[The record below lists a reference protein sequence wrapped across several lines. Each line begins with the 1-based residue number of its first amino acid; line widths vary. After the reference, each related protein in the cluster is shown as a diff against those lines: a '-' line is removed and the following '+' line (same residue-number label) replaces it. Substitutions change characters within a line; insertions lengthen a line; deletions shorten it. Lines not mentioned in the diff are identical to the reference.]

1 MPFATTKVNMSSTNE
16 TPQPIFRMTPN
27 LVSTNLPRMLQ
38 TQSNSHAVP
47 LMETQPLMRVP
58 LDVVS
63 HDLYQTLALE
73 ANSQPVNMQPLIR
86 SNVVSTNLPKT
97 LEQERKR
104 RTKNTKQ

>member
-1 MPFATTKVNMSSTNE
+1 MPFATTKFNMSSTNE

-38 TQSNSHAVP
+38 TQSNSHAV
-47 LMETQPLMRVP
+47 PLMRVP